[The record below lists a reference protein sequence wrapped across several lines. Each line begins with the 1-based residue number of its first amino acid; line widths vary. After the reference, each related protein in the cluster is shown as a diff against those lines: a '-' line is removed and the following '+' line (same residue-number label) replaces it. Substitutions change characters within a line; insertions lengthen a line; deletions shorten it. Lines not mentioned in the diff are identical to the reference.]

1 MQRPVWQQRY
11 GQRDA
16 GDRTAVPPRPL
27 PLQQQADGEVTEP
40 PPQRLLGQTG
50 GLQGVAEHLGRPVE
64 RLRAGTRRQAP
75 AHPRPAGLVAARRR
89 GEVGGRWK
97 AVVVGS
103 YERGDRTLT
112 AQRLS
117 ELAAFYRVPIT
128 ELLPQPRSEVVPRR
142 AAGLV
147 VDLQQVLRVPAE
159 QREPLARYAARI
171 QTQRGDYNGQLLS
184 LRAEDLRSLCVLYEV
199 RPQDVAERL
208 ATWGLLAPRT

>member
-1 MQRPVWQQRY
+1 VSRS
-11 GQRDA
+11 GEI
-16 GDRTAVPPRPL
+16 
-27 PLQQQADGEVTEP
+27 QASVI
-40 PPQRLLGQTG
+40 
-50 GLQGVAEHLGRPVE
+50 
-64 RLRAGTRRQAP
+64 
-75 AHPRPAGLVAARRR
+75 
-89 GEVGGRWK
+89 
-97 AVVVGS
+97 
-103 YERGDRTLT
+103 TLT

-147 VDLQQVLRVPAE
+147 VDLQQVQRVPAE

-184 LRAEDLRSLCVLYEV
+184 LRAEDLRSLSVLYEV

>member
-1 MQRPVWQQRY
+1 M
-11 GQRDA
+11 
-16 GDRTAVPPRPL
+16 
-27 PLQQQADGEVTEP
+27 E
-40 PPQRLLGQTG
+40 
-50 GLQGVAEHLGRPVE
+50 GR
-64 RLRAGTRRQAP
+64 RRRQLRTRR
-75 AHPRPAGLVAARRR
+75 PR
-89 GEVGGRWK
+89 
-97 AVVVGS
+97 
-103 YERGDRTLT
+103 LT

-117 ELAAFYRVPIT
+117 ELAAFNRVPIT

-147 VDLQQVLRVPAE
+147 IDLQQVQRVSAE

-184 LRAEDLRSLCVLYEV
+184 LRAEDLRSLSVLYEV